1 MDFDHIKH
9 LLLLWMKK
17 FVEKPNSALGEWS
30 PCPYAKS
37 ARLNNKIAII
47 SCFAKNLTEEV
58 NENLSLLETS
68 EVVVICFDH
77 NDISASDCELL
88 VEELNSKLMY
98 DDYVILEDHPDSI
111 ESVSGVRMNFGE
123 CGLFVIQKLSKLNE
137 ASNKLKSAG
146 YYDYWDQKSLDNVVT
161 WRYKLP
167 VHTEK
172 KFQS

>member
-1 MDFDHIKH
+1 
-9 LLLLWMKK
+9 
-17 FVEKPNSALGEWS
+17 
-30 PCPYAKS
+30 
-37 ARLNNKIAII
+37 
-47 SCFAKNLTEEV
+47 
-58 NENLSLLETS
+58 
-68 EVVVICFDH
+68 
-77 NDISASDCELL
+77 
-88 VEELNSKLMY
+88 MY